1 MPADQDGVGVGDAE
15 EALAGLL
22 GIPARAVEDDPRMQ
36 AQDLELSDTVAAQ
49 DPSV

>member
-1 MPADQDGVGVGDAE
+1 MPADQDGVGVGDA